1 MSALL
6 QMEKI
11 DIETLRKAFATGKH
25 FEALGARRRCGGG
38 KGVRKRWALSETKAQ
53 LGGLLVLEARD
64 LNHAIRL
71 LSKHPGVKAGHLRDS
86 SG

>member
-11 DIETLRKAFATGKH
+11 DIETQRKAFATGKH

-38 KGVRKRWALSETKAQ
+38 KV
-53 LGGLLVLEARD
+53 
-64 LNHAIRL
+64 
-71 LSKHPGVKAGHLRDS
+71 
-86 SG
+86 